1 MGETN
6 KKDSDDIQR
15 KRFMLTINN
24 PEKYEM
30 SHEKIIEAIH
40 SAFAKQ
46 GIIYF
51 CLCDEIGESGTY
63 HTHIFIMITKKKRWS
78 AVQNAFPH
86 AHIETEVRGTAQEV
100 VAYIKKEGKKNAEKK
115 KLTCQILFTKK
126 GKYQHFS
133 FQTNAQKCLS
143 KFTE

>member
-1 MGETN
+1 MDEKN
-6 KKDSDDIQR
+6 KKASDDIQR
-15 KRFMLTINN
+15 RRFMLTINN

-63 HTHIFIMITKKKRWS
+63 HTHIFIMTTKKKRWS

-86 AHIETEVRGTAQEV
+86 AHIETEYAVLHRKSLLTS
-100 VAYIKKEGKKNAEKK
+100 KKRAKKTLKKK

>member
-1 MGETN
+1 MNDEN
-6 KKDSDDIQR
+6 KKDCDDIQR

-86 AHIETEVRGTAQEV
+86 AHIETEVRGTPQEV
-100 VAYIKKEGKKNAEKK
+100 VAYIKKEGKKKRW
-115 KLTCQILFTKK
+115 KK
-126 GKYQHFS
+126 G
-133 FQTNAQKCLS
+133 N
-143 KFTE
+143 

>member
-1 MGETN
+1 MDEKN
-6 KKDSDDIQR
+6 KKASDDIQR
-15 KRFMLTINN
+15 RRFMLKINN

-63 HTHIFIMITKKKRWS
+63 HTHIFIMTTKKSAGLLFKTRFHTHTSKPRYAVLHRKSLLTSKKR
-78 AVQNAFPH
+78 A
-86 AHIETEVRGTAQEV
+86 
-100 VAYIKKEGKKNAEKK
+100 KKTLKKK

>member
-63 HTHIFIMITKKKRWS
+63 HTHIFIMITKKKALVCCSKRVS
-78 AVQNAFPH
+78 TRTHRN
-86 AHIETEVRGTAQEV
+86 RGTRYSAGSRCLHQKRGQ
-100 VAYIKKEGKKNAEKK
+100 KKR
-115 KLTCQILFTKK
+115 
-126 GKYQHFS
+126 
-133 FQTNAQKCLS
+133 
-143 KFTE
+143 

>member
-1 MGETN
+1 MNDEN
-6 KKDSDDIQR
+6 KKDCDDIQR

-40 SAFAKQ
+40 TAFAKQ

-63 HTHIFIMITKKKRWS
+63 HTHIFIMITKKS
-78 AVQNAFPH
+78 AGLLYKTRFH
-86 AHIETEVRGTAQEV
+86 THT
-100 VAYIKKEGKKNAEKK
+100 
-115 KLTCQILFTKK
+115 
-126 GKYQHFS
+126 
-133 FQTNAQKCLS
+133 S
-143 KFTE
+143 KPR

>member
-1 MGETN
+1 MDKKN
-6 KKDSDDIQR
+6 KKASDDIQR
-15 KRFMLTINN
+15 RRFMLTINN

-63 HTHIFIMITKKKRWS
+63 HTHIFIMTTKKKRWS

-86 AHIETEVRGTAQEV
+86 RNRGTRYCTGSRCLHQKRGQ
-100 VAYIKKEGKKNAEKK
+100 KKR
-115 KLTCQILFTKK
+115 
-126 GKYQHFS
+126 
-133 FQTNAQKCLS
+133 
-143 KFTE
+143 